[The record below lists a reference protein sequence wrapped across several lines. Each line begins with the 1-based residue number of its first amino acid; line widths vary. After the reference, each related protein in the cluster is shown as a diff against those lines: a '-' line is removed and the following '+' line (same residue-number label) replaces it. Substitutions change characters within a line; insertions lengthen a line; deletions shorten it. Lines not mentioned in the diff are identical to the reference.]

1 MTSIARAT
9 AALTLLAA
17 LAAIAGGCQ
26 RAPAP
31 AIAPTPTE
39 PAQAVEQLLRDLRQ
53 NDLVSYSRHAVPPA
67 LHARLDLAW
76 NEGRTRWPLTDL
88 PLDDR
93 LPAFI
98 DALAAP
104 GAEKQLLTVYQRQ
117 FSGANAELRSAAA
130 TLGLFATQYLRR
142 EGDYSDDE
150 RAHYVQIV
158 GAVSRWAQKAPLGD
172 VQLARQTI
180 PKLVAGARQTG
191 LAGGP
196 ERFRELGMHRSLE
209 RMGPFFART
218 KQTLKAYGLDIDT
231 DLATVRA
238 SLIERDGDRARV
250 RLQYT
255 LAGQAIQAE
264 LAVERRDGHWYL
276 SDALRH
282 AETEAARTAP
292 ERAAGKPATA
302 TQAP

>member
-1 MTSIARAT
+1 MTSIARAI

-17 LAAIAGGCQ
+17 LTAGGGCQ

-31 AIAPTPTE
+31 AFEPTPTQ
-39 PAQAVEQLLRDLRQ
+39 PAQAVEQLIRDLRHD
-53 NDLVSYSRHAVPPA
+53 DLVSYSRHAVPPA
-67 LHARLDLAW
+67 LHARLDQAW

-117 FSGANAELRSAAA
+117 FSGASAELRSAAA

-142 EGDYSDDE
+142 EGDYSAQE

-158 GAVSRWAQKAPLGD
+158 GAISGWAQKAPLGD
-172 VQLARQTI
+172 LQRARQTL
-180 PKLVAGARQTG
+180 PQLVAGARQTG

-196 ERFRELGMHRSLE
+196 ARFRELGMQRSLE
-209 RMGPFFART
+209 RMGPFFGRV
-218 KQTLKAYGLDIDT
+218 KRVLLAYGLDLNA
-231 DLATVRA
+231 DLATARA
-238 SLIERDGDRARV
+238 GLIEQNGDHARI

-255 LAGQAIQAE
+255 LAGQLIEAE
-264 LAVERRDGHWYL
+264 LAVERHDGRWYL
-276 SDALRH
+276 TDALRH
-282 AETEAARTAP
+282 AEAEAARTAP
-292 ERAAGKPATA
+292 ESDSPAS
-302 TQAP
+302 APDAPVAR